1 MKSGVNR
8 RVVLAED
15 DADISFLIEEH
26 LLREGYEVFTTAD
39 GAEAI
44 NLIASYRPRVA
55 LLDIMMP
62 DVDGYEIC
70 KEVQSNDWSKH
81 IKIIFLSAKSKEADI
96 QKGIELGAVS
106 YITKPFSSK
115 QLLAEVQQHLSK

>member
-1 MKSGVNR
+1 MNTSKILIV
-8 RVVLAED
+8 D
-15 DADISFLIEEH
+15 DDPNI
-26 LLREGYEVFTTAD
+26 LLSLDYLMRKNGFHVFVARN
-39 GAEAI
+39 GAEALE
-44 NLIASYRPRVA
+44 LIETEIPELV

-70 KEVQSNDWSKH
+70 KEVQSKEWSKH
-81 IKIIFLSAKSKEADI
+81 IKIIFFSAKSKEADI
-96 QKGIELGAVS
+96 QKGIELGAVA

>member
-1 MKSGVNR
+1 MNTSIILIV
-8 RVVLAED
+8 D
-15 DADISFLIEEH
+15 DDPNI
-26 LLREGYEVFTTAD
+26 LLSLDYLMRKNGFHVFVARN
-39 GAEAI
+39 GAEALE
-44 NLIASYRPRVA
+44 LIETEIPELV

-70 KEVQSNDWSKH
+70 KEVQSKEWSKH

-96 QKGIELGAVS
+96 QKGIELGAVA

-115 QLLAEVQQHLSK
+115 QLLVEVQQHLSK

>member
-1 MKSGVNR
+1 MNTSKILIV
-8 RVVLAED
+8 D
-15 DADISFLIEEH
+15 DDPNI
-26 LLREGYEVFTTAD
+26 LLSLDYLMRKNGFHVFVARN
-39 GAEAI
+39 GAEALE
-44 NLIASYRPRVA
+44 LIETEVPELV

-70 KEVQSNDWSKH
+70 KEVQSKEWSKH

-96 QKGIELGAVS
+96 QKGIELGAVA

-115 QLLAEVQQHLSK
+115 QLLVEVQQHLSK

>member
-1 MKSGVNR
+1 MNTSKILIV
-8 RVVLAED
+8 D
-15 DADISFLIEEH
+15 DDPNI
-26 LLREGYEVFTTAD
+26 LLSLDYLMRKNGFHVFVARN
-39 GAEAI
+39 GAEALE
-44 NLIASYRPRVA
+44 LIETEVPELV

-70 KEVQSNDWSKH
+70 KEVQSKEWSKH

-96 QKGIELGAVS
+96 QKGIELGAVA

>member
-1 MKSGVNR
+1 MNTSKILIV
-8 RVVLAED
+8 D
-15 DADISFLIEEH
+15 DDPNI
-26 LLREGYEVFTTAD
+26 LLSLDYLMRKNGFHVFVARN
-39 GAEAI
+39 GAEALE
-44 NLIASYRPRVA
+44 LIETEIPELV

-70 KEVQSNDWSKH
+70 KEVQSKEWSKH

-96 QKGIELGAVS
+96 QKGIELGAVA

-115 QLLAEVQQHLSK
+115 QLLVEVQQHLSK

>member
-1 MKSGVNR
+1 MNTSKILIV
-8 RVVLAED
+8 D
-15 DADISFLIEEH
+15 DDPNI
-26 LLREGYEVFTTAD
+26 LLSLDYLMRKNGFHVFVARN
-39 GAEAI
+39 GAEALE
-44 NLIASYRPRVA
+44 LIETEVPELV

-70 KEVQSNDWSKH
+70 KEVLSKEWSKH

-96 QKGIELGAVS
+96 QKGIELGAVA

-115 QLLAEVQQHLSK
+115 QLLVEVQQHLSK

>member
-1 MKSGVNR
+1 MNTSKILIV
-8 RVVLAED
+8 D
-15 DADISFLIEEH
+15 DDPNI
-26 LLREGYEVFTTAD
+26 LLSLDYLMRKNGFHVFVARN
-39 GAEAI
+39 GAEALE
-44 NLIASYRPRVA
+44 LIETEIPELI

-70 KEVQSNDWSKH
+70 KEVQSKEWSKH

-96 QKGIELGAVS
+96 QKGIELGAVA

-115 QLLAEVQQHLSK
+115 QLLVEVQQHLSK

>member
-1 MKSGVNR
+1 MNTSKILIV
-8 RVVLAED
+8 D
-15 DADISFLIEEH
+15 DDPNI
-26 LLREGYEVFTTAD
+26 LLSLDYLMRKNGFHVFVARN
-39 GAEAI
+39 GAEAFE
-44 NLIASYRPRVA
+44 LIETEIPEIV

-70 KEVQSNDWSKH
+70 KEVQSKEWSKH

-115 QLLAEVQQHLSK
+115 QLLAEVQQQLCK

>member
-1 MKSGVNR
+1 MNTPKILIV
-8 RVVLAED
+8 D
-15 DADISFLIEEH
+15 DDPNI
-26 LLREGYEVFTTAD
+26 LLSLDYLMRKNGFHVFVARN
-39 GAEAI
+39 GAEALE
-44 NLIASYRPRVA
+44 LIETEIPELV

-70 KEVQSNDWSKH
+70 KEVQSKEWSKH
-81 IKIIFLSAKSKEADI
+81 IKIIFLSAKSKDADI
-96 QKGIELGAVS
+96 QKGIELGAVA

>member
-1 MKSGVNR
+1 MNTSKILIV
-8 RVVLAED
+8 D
-15 DADISFLIEEH
+15 DDPNI
-26 LLREGYEVFTTAD
+26 LLSLDYLMRKNGFHVFVARN
-39 GAEAI
+39 GAEALE
-44 NLIASYRPRVA
+44 LIETEIPELV

-70 KEVQSNDWSKH
+70 KEVQSKEWSKH

-96 QKGIELGAVS
+96 QKGIELGAVA

>member
-1 MKSGVNR
+1 MNTSKILIV
-8 RVVLAED
+8 D
-15 DADISFLIEEH
+15 DDPNILLSLDYLMRKNGFL
-26 LLREGYEVFTTAD
+26 VFVARN
-39 GAEAI
+39 GAEALE
-44 NLIASYRPRVA
+44 LIKSEIPELV